1 MATTGFWPVRGY
13 LKKVLEYADNPDK
26 TTEKKYL
33 DDDLYAALRY
43 TENDGKTDERK
54 YVSGINCSAA
64 FAYEEMTAVKRQFGE
79 RGKVIAYHGF
89 QSFLTGEVTPEQAHE
104 IGLETARR
112 MWGKDFQVLVTT
124 HLNTDNLHCH
134 FVVNSVSFL
143 DGHKFRNSIEQHREL
158 REISD
163 AICKEHGLSVLAD
176 APFYGGQSRGT
187 YWREQHGQPTHRQQL
202 KEDIEY
208 CLRYSSNWEQ
218 FIRQLNAKGY
228 SFDPSRVSVKA
239 DGWQRAV
246 RLDRLGYP
254 DEYLDEQLD
263 KNAEDPEFRYRYQE
277 HKPHVSSAGVLM
289 RVVVE
294 MGQMR
299 RARLPLSQAYKEYQP
314 KKDSRSPVEQIM
326 DGLIYEAN
334 HTHDTA
340 VILADAILAILLA
353 LIELASHYTRE
364 VILTAEL
371 RYELQNVSQFHS
383 DYRFLKENRLHS
395 VTELDRDMEQA
406 EKRIAAL
413 TDQRSKLRNR
423 VRHETD
429 PQILSVNKAQRAAI
443 TTEITEQRKRVKRV
457 LRIRKDTP
465 RLLGLP
471 RTELRAEY
479 ELKHPTRAASAEG
492 AIARTGKIIEYRQAI
507 RLAGLLL
514 CFFACVSHRFGE
526 KCTQEPNFNEWRTNM
541 IVCSTSSFIS
551 PCRIYQYM
559 Y

>member
-13 LKKVLEYADNPDK
+13 LKKVLDYADNPDK
-26 TTEKKYL
+26 TIERKYL
-33 DDDLYAALRY
+33 DEDLYQALRY
-43 TENDGKTDERK
+43 TEQDEKTDEKK
-54 YVSGINCSAA
+54 YVSGVNCSAA
-64 FAYEEMTAVKRQFGE
+64 FAYEEMTAVKRRFGE

-89 QSFLTGEVTPEQAHE
+89 QSFQAGEVTPEQAHE

-112 MWGKDFQVLVTT
+112 MWGSDFQVLVTT

-134 FVVNSVSFL
+134 FVVNSVSFR

-163 AICKEHGLSVLAD
+163 AICKEHGLSVLTD
-176 APFYGGQSRGT
+176 APFYGGQSKGA
-187 YWREQHGQPTHRQQL
+187 YWKEKKGQPTHRQQL

-228 SFDPSRVSVKA
+228 FFDPTRLSVKA

-254 DEYLDEQLD
+254 DDYLDERLD

-277 HKPHVSSAGVLM
+277 HKPRVSSAGVLM

-294 MGQMR
+294 MDQTR
-299 RARLPLSQAYKEYQP
+299 RARLPLSQAYREYQP
-314 KKDSRSPVEQIM
+314 RKDSRSPVEQIM
-326 DGLIYEAN
+326 DNLIYEAN

-371 RYELQNVSQFHS
+371 RHELQNVAQFHS
-383 DYRFLKENRLHS
+383 DYRFLKDNRLHS
-395 VTELDRDMEQA
+395 VTELDRDIEQT
-406 EKRIAAL
+406 EKRIATL
-413 TDQRSKLRNR
+413 TNQRSKLRNR

-429 PQILSVNKAQRAAI
+429 PQILSDNKAQRAAI
-443 TTEITEQRKRVKRV
+443 TTEITELRKRVKRV
-457 LRIRKDTP
+457 QRVRKDTP
-465 RLLGLP
+465 RLLNLL

-479 ELKHPTRAASAEG
+479 ELKHPTREQREQQSHDC
-492 AIARTGKIIEYRQAI
+492 IERKKP
-507 RLAGLLL
+507 G
-514 CFFACVSHRFGE
+514 HRSYDG
-526 KCTQEPNFNEWRTNM
+526 R
-541 IVCSTSSFIS
+541 
-551 PCRIYQYM
+551 
-559 Y
+559 

>member
-13 LKKVLEYADNPDK
+13 LKKVLDYADNPDK

-33 DDDLYAALRY
+33 DDDLNAALRY
-43 TENDGKTDERK
+43 TENDSKTDERK
-54 YVSGINCSAA
+54 YVFGINCSAA
-64 FAYEEMTAVKRQFGE
+64 FAYQEMMAVKRRFGE

-89 QSFLTGEVTPEQAHE
+89 QSFQAGEVTPEQAHE
-104 IGLETARR
+104 IGMETAHRV
-112 MWGKDFQVLVTT
+112 WGKDFQVLVTT

-134 FVVNSVSFL
+134 FVVNSVSFR

-176 APFYGGQSRGT
+176 APFYGGQSKGA
-187 YWREQHGQPTHRQQL
+187 YWKEKKGQPTHRQQL
-202 KEDIEY
+202 KEDIKY

-228 SFDPSRVSVKA
+228 SFDPTRVSVKA

-254 DEYLDEQLD
+254 DDYLDERLD
-263 KNAEDPEFRYRYQE
+263 RNAEDPEFRYRYQE
-277 HKPHVSSAGVLM
+277 HKPYVSSAGVLM

-294 MGQMR
+294 MDQTR

-314 KKDSRSPVEQIM
+314 KKDSRSHMEQIM
-326 DGLIYEAN
+326 DSLIYEAN

-340 VILADAILAILLA
+340 VILADTILAILLA
-353 LIELASHYTRE
+353 LIELISHYIKE

-371 RYELQNVSQFHS
+371 RHELQNAAQFHS
-383 DYRFLKENRLHS
+383 DYRFLKENSLHS
-395 VTELDRDMEQA
+395 VTELDRDIEQT

-413 TDQRSKLRNR
+413 TEQREKLRNR

-429 PQILSVNKAQRAAI
+429 PQILSDNKAQRATI
-443 TTEITEQRKRVKRV
+443 TTEITELRKRVKRV
-457 LRIRKDTP
+457 QRIRKDTP
-465 RLLGLP
+465 RLLSLL
-471 RTELRAEY
+471 RTELRVEY
-479 ELKHPTRAASAEG
+479 EFKHPVKEQQ
-492 AIARTGKIIEYRQAI
+492 GKRV
-507 RLAGLLL
+507 RLYKKE
-514 CFFACVSHRFGE
+514 R
-526 KCTQEPNFNEWRTNM
+526 
-541 IVCSTSSFIS
+541 
-551 PCRIYQYM
+551 
-559 Y
+559 